1 MKRSQAL
8 IRFSREHH
16 SALVFARRVKLNA
29 PGSGVFKKLA
39 EDFPAKW
46 KKEIAPHF
54 AEEERT
60 ILPRLVA
67 AGATG
72 LAERLQRD
80 HDELRGLSAQ
90 ATGGDA
96 AALKSFGKLIYDHIR
111 FEERELFP
119 FYEKLLG
126 LV

>member
-1 MKRSQAL
+1 M

-16 SALVFARRVKLNA
+16 SVLVFARRVRLNA
-29 PGSGVFKKLA
+29 PGSDVFKKLT
-39 EDFPAKW
+39 ENFPARW

-54 AEEERT
+54 AEEERA

-80 HDELRGLSAQ
+80 HGELRRLSTL
-90 ATGGDA
+90 ATGGDPV
-96 AALKSFGKLIYDHIR
+96 ALKSFGKLIYDHIR

-119 FYEKLLG
+119 FYEKLTG
-126 LV
+126 LL

>member
-8 IRFSREHH
+8 IRLSHEHH
-16 SALVFARRVKLNA
+16 SALVLARRVKLNS
-29 PGSGVFKKLA
+29 PGSGVFKKLT

-54 AEEERT
+54 AEEERS

-67 AGATG
+67 AGATE

-80 HDELRGLSAQ
+80 HAELRRLSTLAM
-90 ATGGDA
+90 GGDA
-96 AALKSFGKLIYDHIR
+96 VALKDFGKLIYDHIR
-111 FEERELFP
+111 FEERVLFP
-119 FYEKLLG
+119 FYEKLAG
-126 LV
+126 LI

>member
-16 SALVFARRVKLNA
+16 SVLVFARRIRLNA
-29 PGSGVFKKLA
+29 PGSGGFKKLA
-39 EDFPAKW
+39 EDFPARW

-54 AEEERT
+54 AEEERA

-80 HDELRGLSAQ
+80 HGELRRLSTP

-96 AALKSFGKLIYDHIR
+96 VALKSFGKLIYDHIR

-119 FYEKLLG
+119 FYEKLKG
-126 LV
+126 LL